1 MAQSTTT
8 VTVANPTPPTN
19 FSFVS
24 YGSPPSTP
32 GLTPVDDGTAGA
44 ITAIAAPISGPVAEA
59 SGTVVVVAATSTNPS
74 ANGQLQML
82 SVMGN
87 YTNSPNSQHASS
99 LSPAVNPTLVSIAP
113 ASTASGAGTIA
124 LTATGTG
131 FTSQSVVYVN
141 GVAQVTVV
149 ASSTSLTV
157 AAAPKRPTAG
167 TWPVTVIT
175 GGAVTTA
182 PQTWTFT

>member
-1 MAQSTTT
+1 
-8 VTVANPTPPTN
+8 
-19 FSFVS
+19 
-24 YGSPPSTP
+24 
-32 GLTPVDDGTAGA
+32 
-44 ITAIAAPISGPVAEA
+44 
-59 SGTVVVVAATSTNPS
+59 
-74 ANGQLQML
+74 
-82 SVMGN
+82 
-87 YTNSPNSQHASS
+87 

-131 FTSQSVVYVN
+131 FTPQSVVYVN

-182 PQTWTFT
+182 AQTWTFT

>member
-32 GLTPVDDGTAGA
+32 GLTPIDDGTAGA
-44 ITAIAAPISGPVAEA
+44 ITAIAAPVSGPAAEA
-59 SGTVVVVAATSTNPS
+59 SGTVVIFTAASANPS
-74 ANGQLQML
+74 PNGQLQTL
-82 SVMGN
+82 SVLGN
-87 YTNSPNSQHASS
+87 YTNVPNQQHASS
-99 LSPAVNPTLVSIAP
+99 LSPATNPTLVSIAP
-113 ASTASGAGTIA
+113 TTTASGTGTFA

-149 ASSTSLTV
+149 ASPTSLTV
-157 AAAPKRPTAG
+157 AAAPKKATAG

-182 PQTWTFT
+182 AQTLTFS